1 MKTVT
6 DFIFLD
12 SKITA
17 DGEYNH
23 EIKRCF
29 LLGRRAMKNLDR
41 VLKGRDISLPTKIH
55 IVKAIV
61 FPVIMYGCE
70 SWIKRRLRAEGLM
83 LLRCGVGEDF

>member
-1 MKTVT
+1 MK
-6 DFIFLD
+6 L
-12 SKITA
+12 K
-17 DGEYNH
+17 DGY
-23 EIKRCF
+23 F
-29 LLGRRAMKNLDR
+29 RRKAIKNLDNI
-41 VLKGRDISLPTKIH
+41 LKSRDITLQANVH

>member
-41 VLKGRDISLPTKIH
+41 VLKGRDISLVTNVS

-61 FPVIMYGCE
+61 FQ
-70 SWIKRRLRAEGLM
+70 
-83 LLRCGVGEDF
+83 